1 MHYYDFAGYCSMLT
15 DERRMKAYSET
26 MKKVIGKDSIVLDL
40 GAGTGYFSILA
51 SKLGAKKVIALEPN
65 SLIHLAKDFAK
76 QNNCA
81 DNIEFVQ
88 KNSTDLELAE
98 KADVLICDLHGVLPF
113 FDQSIAT
120 IIDAR
125 KRLLKPDAV
134 MMPRRETVYFAVAES
149 NDLYDKDISRLL
161 KDFDGISLASAKH
174 LLTNR
179 VVNGHDKQIEL
190 LSDGQ
195 IFAALDYRTI
205 EETSFSRTLDFTV
218 NKPGTAHGLR
228 AWFECEVGDE
238 SFTTNSPHDDDST
251 YGAPFFPFE
260 NPVEVVAG
268 DAFEVK
274 LDAVFEKGNYTWNWS
289 VKTFDEKKTMKNSF
303 VQSTMTG
310 AFIAPQAILK
320 QSEFFIPKQNSDGE
334 IDAFILSRMDGENM
348 QGDIA
353 DELLENFSAK
363 FTTFEDAL
371 TRVTHVS
378 QKYTD

>member
-88 KNSTDLELAE
+88 KNSTELELEE

-134 MMPRRETVYFAVAES
+134 MMPRRETVYFSIAES
-149 NDLYDKDISRLL
+149 NDLYEKQVSALM
-161 KDFDGISLASAKH
+161 KEFDGISLASAKH

-179 VVNGHDKQIEL
+179 VVNGYDKNIEL
-190 LSDGQ
+190 LSDAQ
-195 IFAALDYRTI
+195 IFAALDYRTV
-205 EETSFSRTLDFTV
+205 EETSFSRTLNFEIEKTG
-218 NKPGTAHGLR
+218 KAHGLR

-238 SFTTNSPHDDDST
+238 LFTTNSPHETEST

-260 NPVEVVAG
+260 NSLEVSAG
-268 DAFEVK
+268 DSFEIK
-274 LDAVFEKGNYTWNWS
+274 LDAVFEKGDYLWNWS
-289 VKTFDEKKTMKNSF
+289 VKFFDKEKTLKSSF

-310 AFIAPQAILK
+310 TFIAPQTILK
-320 QSEFFIPKQNSDGE
+320 QSEYFIPKPNSNGE
-334 IDAFILSRMDGENM
+334 IDSFILSKMDGENM

-353 DELLENFSAK
+353 DELLEKFPAK
-363 FTTFEDAL
+363 FTNFEEAL
-371 TRVTHVS
+371 ERVSHLS
-378 QKYTD
+378 QRYAE

>member
-51 SKLGAKKVIALEPN
+51 SRLGAKKVIALEPN
-65 SLIHLAKDFAK
+65 SLIHLAKEFAK

-88 KNSTDLELAE
+88 KNSTELELEE

-125 KRLLKPDAV
+125 KRLIKPDAI

-149 NDLYDKDISRLL
+149 SDLYAKHISDLL

-179 VVNGHDKQIEL
+179 VMNGYDKQINL
-190 LSDGQ
+190 LSDAQ
-195 IFAALDYRTI
+195 IFASLDYRKI
-205 EETSFSRTLDFTV
+205 EETSFSRTLDFEI
-218 NKPGTAHGLR
+218 NKDGTAHGLR

-238 SFTTNSPHDDDST
+238 LFTTNSPHDEEST

-260 NPVEVVAG
+260 NPLEVSAG
-268 DAFEVK
+268 DSFEIK
-274 LDAVFEKGNYTWNWS
+274 LDAVFEKGSYVWNWS
-289 VKTFDEKKTMKNSF
+289 VKFFDREKKLKNTF
-303 VQSTMTG
+303 VQSTMSG
-310 AFIAPQAILK
+310 SFIAPQTILK
-320 QSEFFIPKQNSDGE
+320 QSEYFVPKQNADGE
-334 IDAFILSRMDGENM
+334 IDAFILGKMDGENM

-353 DELLENFSAK
+353 DELLEK
-363 FTTFEDAL
+363 FPARFAVFEDAL
-371 TRVTHVS
+371 ERVSQLS
-378 QKYTD
+378 QKYTE

>member
-65 SLIHLAKDFAK
+65 SLIHLAKEFAK

-88 KNSTDLELAE
+88 KNSTELEVEE

-113 FDQSIAT
+113 FDQSIST

-125 KRLLKPDAV
+125 KRLIKPDAI
-134 MMPRRETVYFAVAES
+134 MLPRRETVYFAVAES
-149 NDLYDKDISRLL
+149 NDLYEKHVSDLL

-179 VVNGHDKQIEL
+179 VVNGYDKQINL
-190 LSDGQ
+190 LSDAQ

-205 EETSFSRTLDFTV
+205 EETSFSRTLSFNV
-218 NKPGTAHGLR
+218 NKNGTAHGLR
-228 AWFECEVGDE
+228 AWFECEIGDE
-238 SFTTNSPHDDDST
+238 LFTTNSPHYEEST

-260 NPVEVVAG
+260 NPVEVSAG
-268 DAFEVK
+268 EAFEIK
-274 LDAVFEKGNYTWNWS
+274 LDAVFEKGSYLWNWS
-289 VKTFDEKKTMKNSF
+289 VRCFDQEKNLKNTF
-303 VQSTMTG
+303 VQSTMSG
-310 AFIAPQAILK
+310 SFIAPQTILK
-320 QSEFFIPKQNSDGE
+320 QSEYFIPKQNSDGE
-334 IDAFILSRMDGENM
+334 IDSFILSKMDGENM

-353 DELLENFSAK
+353 DELLEKFSAK

-371 TRVTHVS
+371 ERVSQLS
-378 QKYTD
+378 QKYTE